1 MQTAGI
7 ALAQAMVE
15 SLARTLHAQVIETHI
30 SWVLLTR
37 DLAYKIKKPHLPFA
51 GR

>member
-7 ALAQAMVE
+7 NLTQAMVTA
-15 SLARTLHAQVIETHI
+15 LARVLHAQVIETHI

-37 DLAYKIKKPHLPFA
+37 DLAYKIKN
-51 GR
+51 R